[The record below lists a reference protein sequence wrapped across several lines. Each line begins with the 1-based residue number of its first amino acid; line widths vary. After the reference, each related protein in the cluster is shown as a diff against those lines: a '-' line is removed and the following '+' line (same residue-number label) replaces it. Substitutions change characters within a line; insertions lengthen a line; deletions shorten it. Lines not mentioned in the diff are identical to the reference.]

1 MKSNYKIGDRVVC
14 IDDSNSSNLAKYCE
28 YEVVAVNEYG
38 NIQVAEGDYF
48 VSLPHFYRPLRF
60 DLIETK
66 QKTNKNKVKAETKSF
81 DCSKKYHTQSGEQWR
96 FIGMGSCEE
105 YPVVGEYF
113 SEEYDAWQ
121 IDTWTLDGKM
131 YQEEYSDRD
140 ISVIPEEVKIAFG
153 GINITVY
160 DDKSV
165 LFGDTATDNAT
176 IEEIDNLIA
185 ALNTFKQI
193 I

>member
-1 MKSNYKIGDRVVC
+1 MNSNYKIGDRVVC
-14 IDDSNSSNLAKYCE
+14 IDDSNSSNLAKYYE
-28 YEVVAVNEYG
+28 YKVVAVNEYG
-38 NIQVAEGDYF
+38 NIQVTEGDDF
-48 VSLPHFYRPLRF
+48 IPLPHFYRPFRF
-60 DLIETK
+60 DLIATK

-81 DCSKKYHTQSGEQWR
+81 DFSKKYHTKSGEQWR
-96 FIGMGSCEE
+96 FIGMGSCKE

-113 SEEYDAWQ
+113 SEEHDAWQ

-131 YQEEYSDRD
+131 YQEEHSDRD

-165 LFGDTATDNAT
+165 LFGDIATANAT

-185 ALNTFKQI
+185 ALSTFKQI